1 MLLISIA
8 AAIHHK
14 MQRQPCAGDQ
24 RIPSAEAG
32 KEPNHAELLS
42 DEVFIRI
49 NSSGAHSPISSEET
63 LMKQG
68 PYPGAN
74 PS

>member
-1 MLLISIA
+1 MLLISFA
-8 AAIHHK
+8 AVTHNK
-14 MQRQPCAGDQ
+14 MQQPCAGDQ

-42 DEVFIRI
+42 DEAFIRV

-68 PYPGAN
+68 PYPGAI